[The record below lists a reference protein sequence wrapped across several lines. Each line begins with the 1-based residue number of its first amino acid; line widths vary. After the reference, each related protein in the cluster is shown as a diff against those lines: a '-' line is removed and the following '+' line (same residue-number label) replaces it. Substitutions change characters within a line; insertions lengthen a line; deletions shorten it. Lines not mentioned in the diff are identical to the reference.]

1 MYGKENTNLSFNN
14 DAVEVVKYIEGN
26 EKFNGKIINF
36 RVRVIQPYIYTLIG
50 NETSPQE
57 FMDTVIRNGGGILAY
72 GRYVFYNN
80 SVDDNMVYVVD
91 NDEDTKNIL
100 IENGFNVEEYS
111 ENIYIL
117 YK

>member
-1 MYGKENTNLSFNN
+1 
-14 DAVEVVKYIEGN
+14 VVKYIEGN

-36 RVRVIQPYIYTLIG
+36 RVRAIQPYIYTLIG

-57 FMDTVIRNGGGILAY
+57 FMNTIVIQSGGVRAY

-80 SVDDNMVYVVD
+80 SIDDNMIYVVD
-91 NDEDTKNIL
+91 NDENTKNIL
-100 IENGFNVEEYS
+100 IENGFKVEEYS
-111 ENIYIL
+111 ENIDIL